1 MAREMGAWFFEDDA
15 WKRAVASRVWALV
28 REHNG
33 RYEVATCAKG
43 TYSKWVDYCDAQGG
57 VSSQEYKAKRRATA
71 LARKL
76 IKGG

>member
-1 MAREMGAWFFEDDA
+1 MAREMGAWFFEDV